1 MKSLFFFVLP
11 CLVMGAGQ
19 DLPAG
24 HWEGP
29 LKMGERDVVIAVD
42 LAKNSNGAWI
52 CSFSVPL
59 QKATGLRCANLSVAG
74 NQVKFQI
81 VDVPNQ
87 PSFEGV
93 VSEDG
98 LMNVTISSAG
108 GSLPAQLKRT
118 GEGKVEVA
126 VASPMVDPAFE
137 GDWEGAIETPERT
150 VRLVL
155 HIKNQPDK
163 TVLATLDAENGP
175 RGLPLSDIVQKGAE
189 FEFKLRMAGGAF
201 KGKMVQ
207 EGSKIEGV
215 WSHGANE
222 APMRLV
228 KSPAQ

>member
-1 MKSLFFFVLP
+1 MKPLFFFVLP
-11 CLVMGAGQ
+11 CVAMAAGQ

-29 LKMGERDVVIAVD
+29 LKVGEREVVIAVD
-42 LAKNSNGAWI
+42 LTKNPNGAWA

-74 NQVKFQI
+74 NQVKFE
-81 VDVPNQ
+81 VADAPNQ

-98 LMNVTISSAG
+98 LMNVTISSTS
-108 GSLPAQLKRT
+108 GSLAAQLKRT
-118 GEGKVEVA
+118 GEAKVEVA
-126 VASPMVDPAFE
+126 AASPAVDSAFE
-137 GDWEGAIETPERT
+137 GDWDGVIETPERT

-175 RGLPLSDIVQKGAE
+175 RGLPLSDVVQKGAD

-201 KGKMVQ
+201 KGKMLEQ
-207 EGSKIEGV
+207 GAKIEGV
-215 WSHGANE
+215 WSQGANE

-228 KSPAQ
+228 KTAAK